1 MYQAPTTWA
10 RRHLSTDRQNRQI
23 DKNQLIELGNT
34 LGHLSFLSYL
44 SICRQGGVIASVQEQ
59 THERAHCGH
68 AHRFFLIGTC
78 EGNSSPVAAL
88 GASVSKRLTHWLTH
102 WLADEVQRAVM
113 RGSLRFSLES
123 CRAGNSSR
131 TLRLLRMPLRG
142 VVL

>member
-34 LGHLSFLSYL
+34 LGHLSYLSFLSYL

-78 EGNSSPVAAL
+78 
-88 GASVSKRLTHWLTH
+88 
-102 WLADEVQRAVM
+102 
-113 RGSLRFSLES
+113 
-123 CRAGNSSR
+123 AGNSSR
-131 TLRLLRMPLRG
+131 PFALVGGESKR
-142 VVL
+142 